1 MNNTDPFDYPNLV
14 RGCNPVHGGLNY
26 LNLNC
31 FALPTASPDIA
42 SKCSP
47 FGALSGQPV
56 PGTCANL
63 VGNGG
68 RNSVIG
74 PRLINFDTSL
84 FKNNHVKRIS
94 ENFNAQLRL
103 EIFNIFNHTNF
114 NAPTT
119 NNAIFDGGSGT
130 VVGGAGI
137 VTSTATT
144 SRQIQFALKL
154 TW

>member
-1 MNNTDPFDYPNLV
+1 
-14 RGCNPVHGGLNY
+14 LNY

-31 FALPTASPDIA
+31 FALPTATPDIA
-42 SKCSP
+42 SRCSA
-47 FGALSGQPV
+47 FGALTGQPI

-74 PRLINFDTSL
+74 PKLINFDTSL
-84 FKNNHVKRIS
+84 FKNNHVKLIS
-94 ENFNAQLRL
+94 ENFNAQLRV
-103 EIFNIFNHTNF
+103 EIFNIFNHSNF
-114 NAPTT
+114 NAPTA
-119 NNAIFDGGSGT
+119 NNAIFDNTGA
-130 VVGGAGI
+130 VVGGAGT
-137 VTSTATT
+137 VTATATT